1 MDDHIYWWMMGTM
14 TRCWSFAQWKTCRGI
29 DILHIGFQ
37 SGGGVF
43 CVQSPLNS
51 SPQLPSIHTR
61 LHKKVIILV
70 SSRSLVFCL
79 YLRSRP
85 YHCIAQTW
93 MLWQWCYI
101 SVTVV
106 ECMGYWEQGRRHRR
120 TWGTCPSSFQR
131 WRGLGGQE
139 NPTGQTR
146 KCSLYFSTFSAYTWL
161 KDLTVTD

>member
-1 MDDHIYWWMMGTM
+1 MDDHIYWWMMGTL

-70 SSRSLVFCL
+70 AKFGVLPLLEKSSLPLHCTNVDAVTMVLYFGHSCRMHGLLGARAAPPLDLRDMSLHF
-79 YLRSRP
+79 SK
-85 YHCIAQTW
+85 
-93 MLWQWCYI
+93 
-101 SVTVV
+101 V
-106 ECMGYWEQGRRHRR
+106 EGTGR
-120 TWGTCPSSFQR
+120 
-131 WRGLGGQE
+131 
-139 NPTGQTR
+139 TR
-146 KCSLYFSTFSAYTWL
+146 KSDRPNT
-161 KDLTVTD
+161 KMLTLLQHF